1 MAQRLSKAYDD
12 VENYENGFTA
22 YYITLINQTDSE
34 IPKITQ
40 GTTEKVKELDA
51 QWAVLNTEAK
61 ALQTAIK
68 TFNAT
73 CFKAGIGVITA
84 N

>member
-22 YYITLINQTDSE
+22 HYLT
-34 IPKITQ
+34 
-40 GTTEKVKELDA
+40 
-51 QWAVLNTEAK
+51 VLNQADVVKSYCNGE
-61 ALQTAIK
+61 
-68 TFNAT
+68 
-73 CFKAGIGVITA
+73 GA

>member
-51 QWAVLNTEAK
+51 QWAVLNTEAM

-68 TFNAT
+68 TFNAI